1 MTGQGGAGGRV
12 RKKKESEVLIIET
25 EPKEAKQLVRGD
37 RNKCHFQHTG
47 LKSWETEIPSC
58 GQIHGSELSA
68 KV

>member
-1 MTGQGGAGGRV
+1 M

-25 EPKEAKQLVRGD
+25 EPKEAKQLVRGI
-37 RNKCHFQHTG
+37 RTNAIFNT
-47 LKSWETEIPSC
+47 LAWKSWETEIPSC